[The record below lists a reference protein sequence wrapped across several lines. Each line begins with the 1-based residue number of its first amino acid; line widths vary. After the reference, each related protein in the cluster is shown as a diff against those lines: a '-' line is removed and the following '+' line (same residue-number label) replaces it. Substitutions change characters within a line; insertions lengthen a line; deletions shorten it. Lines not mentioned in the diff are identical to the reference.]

1 MGLLTVG
8 RREHTDPGKL
18 FPMHENRNGSKE
30 ASSESEIGRIGGK
43 EVKTWSISKS
53 DWGSRQRA
61 GWRRW
66 QSCRSHLASRGPGWR
81 GKGEA
86 GSIPPEQ
93 RGLVAP
99 HPQAPKEMLEGMC
112 PFYNFI
118 LFTTSMKF
126 FKIHTWCSGKEAKA
140 VWSFDAPLCMLWAAA
155 PLQRGATTVDFSAFP
170 CRKGAPGTQAEQHGI
185 SYVHWFLPQKEG
197 LYFFHN

>member
-18 FPMHENRNGSKE
+18 FPVCANRNGSKE
-30 ASSESEIGRIGGK
+30 PSSESEIGRNGGK
-43 EVKTWSISKS
+43 EVKTWSISKL

-61 GWRRW
+61 GWRRR

-86 GSIPPEQ
+86 G
-93 RGLVAP
+93 P
-99 HPQAPKEMLEGMC
+99 HPQAPKEMLVGRRGMC
-112 PFYNFI
+112 PFYNFV

-140 VWSFDAPLCMLWAAA
+140 VSSFDAPLCMLWTAA
-155 PLQRGATTVDFSAFP
+155 PLQRGATTVFFCFSLQK
-170 CRKGAPGTQAEQHGI
+170 RGPGNQAEQHGI
-185 SYVHWFLPQKEG
+185 SYVHWFLPQKDG